1 MNLNQL
7 EALIRIRREGLF
19 DKSELDFLLQEGWI
33 REKDG
38 KHQVTEQA
46 ESRLAVALSMFVSN
60 KLDPTVIE
68 NYERQ
73 IAFEIK
79 SNSKSFVKTRQIR
92 IKLMARPEILN
103 ELVNRYS
110 TSGWEAAHKNG
121 AIFLKWVGDKRKIV
135 CQ

>member
-19 DKSELDFLLQEGWI
+19 DKSELDFLLEDEWV
-33 REKDG
+33 REENDKYRL
-38 KHQVTEQA
+38 TEQA
-46 ESRLAVALSMFVSN
+46 ESRLAGVLSMFVSN
-60 KLDPTVIE
+60 KIDPTVIE

-110 TSGWEAAHKNG
+110 TSGWNAAHENG
-121 AIFLKWVGDKRKIV
+121 AIFLKWVGDKEKA
-135 CQ
+135 CP